1 MCCGV
6 MNQSRQLLPWAGRLT
21 WDRIQKPH
29 HHHSKQSVK
38 AEDSIY
44 HLHEHARMKNWLKK
58 KLIWQIFFQENSPS
72 FVQDKIQAENV
83 LKNQR
88 VNSRILPQRNCLGNH
103 SVGISFFSYFATLLS
118 APSNKAKYTICY
130 YIKRM

>member
-6 MNQSRQLLPWAGRLT
+6 MNQRKQLFPWADRLT

-29 HHHSKQSVK
+29 HHHRKQSVK

-44 HLHEHARMKNWLKK
+44 HLHEHASTKNWLKK
-58 KLIWQIFFQENSPS
+58 VNMANTLPRKQPQFCIGQNIGR
-72 FVQDKIQAENV
+72 KHV

-88 VNSRILPQRNCLGNH
+88 VNSRILPYRNCQGNH
-103 SVGISFFSYFATLLS
+103 SVGISFFSYFGTLLS
-118 APSNKAKYTICY
+118 APSNKAKYTIFY